1 MRNDLDGNAG
11 SPRSG
16 QQSGDIE
23 EATPVQGSVGQE
35 HSESKGD
42 GGHDERTVQLA
53 EIEGLLAQLE
63 PAELEQVLKG
73 EVIVRMAEKNEW
85 IGLLPPPDDFLKYP
99 ESVRDHMVAW
109 NDAQI
114 LDESKRA
121 DTLMNAFLRS
131 KTRGQWM
138 SFLVNVIFTG
148 AALVSFL
155 VTHDA
160 ASFGFLALPG
170 INVVFNIWKS
180 RKHPEDSEEIAP
192 LTRPTYLVFSGSLSG
207 SLLHV

>member
-16 QQSGDIE
+16 QQPGDIE
-23 EATPVQGSVGQE
+23 EATPVQGSAVQE
-35 HSESKGD
+35 HLESESA
-42 GGHDERTVQLA
+42 GGHDERPVELA
-53 EIEGLLAQLE
+53 EVESLLARLDSSQ
-63 PAELEQVLKG
+63 LEQVLKG
-73 EVIVRMAEKNEW
+73 EVIVRMAESNEW
-85 IGLLPPPDDFLKYP
+85 VGLLPPPDDFMKYP

-138 SFLVNVIFTG
+138 SFLINVVFTG
-148 AALVSFL
+148 AALISFII
-155 VTHDA
+155 THDA

-170 INVVFNIWKS
+170 VNVVFNIWKS
-180 RKHPEDSEEIAP
+180 RKHPEESDE
-192 LTRPTYLVFSGSLSG
+192 T
-207 SLLHV
+207 